1 MSTDREYVDILS
13 IFHYVLAGLMALVG
27 CFPIIHLGFGIA
39 IVSGILEDHGQG
51 PPAFFGWFFIAV
63 ALFLMSL
70 AWTLTVCLLMVGRKL
85 SRRKSYMFCLVVAG
99 IECVFVP
106 LGTIL
111 GVFTI
116 IALMRPGVKRMFG
129 EKVDA
134 DATAGPSDV

>member
-13 IFHYVLAGLMALVG
+13 IFHYVLAGLTALAG
-27 CFPIIHLGFGIA
+27 CVPIIHLSIGIA
-39 IVSGILEDHGQG
+39 IVSGVLEDHGQG
-51 PPAFFGWFFIAV
+51 PPVFVGWFFIAV
-63 ALFLMSL
+63 AAFLMSL
-70 AWTLTVCLLMVGRKL
+70 AWALAVCLLVVGRML
-85 SRRKSYMFCLVVAG
+85 SCRKGYMFCLIVAG

-129 EKVDA
+129 QEVGNDA
-134 DATAGPSDV
+134 SAAPIDI